1 MEWTA
6 TSPRRQASYC
16 ARMKVVTVLA
26 LLALAPTWT
35 VTNLGTPSGHPDAF
49 VQAVLVNASGTA
61 VAIGG
66 ESAGTDHARQQ
77 AFVWRKARRTALAY
91 RGAHFVEPTAID
103 GAGDVLGTAGNT
115 AVLWRKG
122 VPTALG
128 AFTPNAI
135 NDDGSVVIGTG
146 NVGRDPHA
154 FVWRNGTLTD
164 LPGLGR
170 TETDANAVNHGG
182 TIVGESA
189 LPSGVDH
196 AVAWH
201 HGVPTDLGSVN
212 GLDSFATSITA
223 DGTIFGFASTHVG
236 SSAVALEWKGGR
248 LVVLGRFGA
257 RGARPVAVNARGD
270 VLIQTQTAGQDAVG
284 LRLLRGGRTIRVTVP
299 ALGHQRL
306 WAVGL
311 DDEDDVVGYG
321 TTTLRGFLWRKG
333 HATLLPAE
341 DQPRAVAGGWIAAS
355 KPQGGGVLLRLR
367 S

>member
-1 MEWTA
+1 
-6 TSPRRQASYC
+6 
-16 ARMKVVTVLA
+16 MKVVLVLA
-26 LLALAPTWT
+26 LLAVAPAWT
-35 VTNLGTPSGHPDAF
+35 VADLGTPSGHSDAF

-61 VAIGG
+61 VAIGS
-66 ESAGTDHARQQ
+66 ESAGTNHARQQ
-77 AFVWRKARRTALAY
+77 AFVWQKASKTALAY
-91 RGAHFVEPTAID
+91 HGAHFIEPTAID

-128 AFTPNAI
+128 AFNPNAM
-135 NDDGSVVIGTG
+135 NDDGSVVIGAG
-146 NVGRDPHA
+146 NVGGDQHA

-170 TETDANAVNHGG
+170 TETNAIAVNHGG

-189 LPSGVDH
+189 LPSGTDH
-196 AVAWH
+196 AVAWQR
-201 HGVPTDLGSVN
+201 GVAADLGSVN
-212 GLDSFATSITA
+212 GLDSFATLITA
-223 DGTIFGFASTHVG
+223 EGTIFGFASTHVG
-236 SSAVALEWKGGR
+236 NSAVALEWKGGR
-248 LVVLGRFGA
+248 LIVLGRFGA
-257 RGARPVAVNARGD
+257 GGARPVAVNAHGD
-270 VLIQTQTAGQDAVG
+270 VLIQTQTANQDAVG
-284 LRLLRGGRTIRVTVP
+284 LRLLRGGKTIRIAVS
-299 ALGHQRL
+299 ALGRQRL

-333 HATLLPAE
+333 QATLLPADE
-341 DQPRAVAGGWIAAS
+341 QANAVAGGWIAAS

>member
-1 MEWTA
+1 VTA
-6 TSPRRQASYC
+6 
-16 ARMKVVTVLA
+16 LA
-26 LLALAPTWT
+26 LLAVASAWT
-35 VTNLGTPSGHPDAF
+35 VTNLGAPPGHPDAF

-61 VAIGG
+61 VAIGTEG
-66 ESAGTDHARQQ
+66 VGTDKARQQ
-77 AFVWRKARRTALAY
+77 AFVWQKERRTALAY
-91 RGAHFVEPTAID
+91 HGAHFIEPTAID

-128 AFTPNAI
+128 AFTPNGM
-135 NDDGSVVIGTG
+135 NDDGAVVVGTG

-170 TETDANAVNHGG
+170 TETYADAVNRGG
-182 TIVGESA
+182 TIVGDSA

-196 AVAWH
+196 AVAWQR
-201 HGVPTDLGSVN
+201 GVPTDLGSVN
-212 GLDSFATSITA
+212 GLDSFASLITA
-223 DGTIFGFASTHVG
+223 GGTIFGFASTHDGG
-236 SSAVALEWKGGR
+236 SRIALEWKDGR

-257 RGARPVAVNARGD
+257 GGAQPVAVNAHGD
-270 VLIQTQTAGQDAVG
+270 VLIQTQTAGQSAVG
-284 LRLLRGGRTIRVTVP
+284 LRLLRGGKTIRIAVS
-299 ALGHQRL
+299 ALGHQGL

-311 DDEDDVVGYG
+311 DNEDDVVGYG

-333 HATLLPAE
+333 RATMLPADE
-341 DQPRAVAGGWIAAS
+341 QPRALAGGWIAAS
-355 KPQGGGVLLRLR
+355 KSQGGGGLLRLR